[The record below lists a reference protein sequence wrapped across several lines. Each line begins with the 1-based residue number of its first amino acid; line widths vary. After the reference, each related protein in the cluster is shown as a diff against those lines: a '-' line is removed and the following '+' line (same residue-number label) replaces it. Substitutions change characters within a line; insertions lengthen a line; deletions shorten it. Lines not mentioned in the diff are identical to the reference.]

1 MRAGHAPQGAQKERV
16 TELGLCLSGTA
27 TSRDF
32 TSAVP
37 AARVHPALHAASCCA
52 VSLCPQD
59 KVRAVSFDQQQ
70 QQVVALST
78 DDTMSWWTADLQ
90 LKGSARLSNIR
101 DPVSVATNGSTVAIG
116 SVGHVHVLDTR
127 APNGGLQRP
136 TSRDLRQHTAA
147 GRHSRHPPFTGSLCM
162 SARLAMQC
170 GPLDAA
176 AAAAQPVQPEELLL
190 LRRFLQ
196 VNWLPPAYRNCAPVR
211 PVVLAVTGPVRGMQA
226 LQQTAS
232 YVGMDP
238 CTVEQLL
245 RREAATLAVAQGK
258 PFDAA
263 LEHLLGRL
271 AQLQPRQQLQELKAL
286 QQKCSAQQQQP
297 QSQQPREPPLPEQFR
312 MLLAEARSL
321 SARGLDIPG
330 LERIRQFTSA
340 APASES
346 EASESEFDS
355 DADDDD
361 EPVAAPGSP
370 GGPGPWGTP
379 MHAAGSRWLQGQPP
393 QQQQQQGVAQAPPP
407 EFKARVTSQLVLDES
422 VVRV

>member
-1 MRAGHAPQGAQKERV
+1 M
-16 TELGLCLSGTA
+16 
-27 TSRDF
+27 
-32 TSAVP
+32 
-37 AARVHPALHAASCCA
+37 HPALHAATCCA
-52 VSLCPQD
+52 VPLCPQG
-59 KVRAVSFDQQQ
+59 KVRAVSYDQQQ

-90 LKGSARLSNIR
+90 LKGSARLSNVR
-101 DPVSVATNGSTVAIG
+101 EPVSVATNGSTVAIG

-136 TSRDLRQHTAA
+136 TSRDLRQQTAA
-147 GRHSRHPPFTGSLCM
+147 GRHSRLPPFTGSLCM

-170 GPLDAA
+170 GSLDAA

-190 LRRFLQ
+190 LRRFLH
-196 VNWLPPAYRNCAPVR
+196 VHWLPPAYRHCAPVR

-238 CTVEQLL
+238 CTAEQLL

-271 AQLQPRQQLQELKAL
+271 TQLQPRQQLQELTAL
-286 QQKCSAQQQQP
+286 QQKLSAQSQQQQP
-297 QSQQPREPPLPEQFR
+297 QSQQPQQTPLPDFR
-312 MLLAEARSL
+312 TLLEEARSL
-321 SARGLDIPG
+321 SARGFDIPG
-330 LERIRQFTSA
+330 LEEMGQFVFAGSA
-340 APASES
+340 SGSEYDS
-346 EASESEFDS
+346 DADS

-361 EPVAAPGSP
+361 PAAAGGSP

-379 MHAAGSRWLQGQPP
+379 MQAAGSRWLQVQSQP
-393 QQQQQQGVAQAPPP
+393 QQGVAHAHAPD
-407 EFKARVTSQLVLDES
+407 FKARVTSQLVLDES
-422 VVRV
+422 VVRL